1 MHDHRTPPGGLVV
14 ELRRMGVW
22 GDAIRTLL
30 TERGLTQMELARL
43 AGINRSTVL
52 HILRGGHCGTDTLEK
67 IAKALEVDVSE
78 LFTTPL
84 DIGIR
89 RDRMIAA
96 ALRELSESVSNAV
109 VHELEQRRHR
119 RLMRGRKADRRLPFA
134 D

>member
-1 MHDHRTPPGGLVV
+1 
-14 ELRRMGVW
+14 MGVW
-22 GDAIRTLL
+22 GDAIRAVLG
-30 TERGLTQMELARL
+30 ERGMTQAELARL

-52 HILRGGHCGTDTLEK
+52 HVLRGGHCGTDTLDK
-67 IAKALEVDVSE
+67 IAKALEIDISE

-84 DIGIR
+84 DIGVR

-96 ALRELSESVSNAV
+96 ALRELSEAVSSAV

-119 RLMRGRKADRRLPFA
+119 RLTRGRKPDRRLPFA

>member
-1 MHDHRTPPGGLVV
+1 
-14 ELRRMGVW
+14 MGVW
-22 GDAIRTLL
+22 GEAIRAVLA
-30 TERGLTQMELARL
+30 ERGLTQVELARL

-52 HILRGGHCGTDTLEK
+52 HVLRGGHCGTDTLEK
-67 IAKALEVDVSE
+67 IARALEIDISE

-96 ALRELSESVSNAV
+96 ALRELSEAVSNAV

-119 RLMRGRKADRRLPFA
+119 RLTRGRKKDRRLPFA